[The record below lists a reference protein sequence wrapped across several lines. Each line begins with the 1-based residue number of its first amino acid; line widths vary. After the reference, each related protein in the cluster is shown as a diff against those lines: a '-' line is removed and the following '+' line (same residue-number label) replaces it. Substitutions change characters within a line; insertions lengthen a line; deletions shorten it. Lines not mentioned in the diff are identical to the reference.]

1 MRAQKHSAQR
11 EARHLPVLTASD
23 LGRPHSRVRNPIMA
37 GYLEGITQAIYDCY
51 AIALNTA
58 TVKVTLFSVP
68 QGSSYA
74 LGGVT
79 SFVKTQAHTSML
91 QAGVLEAPKKHIVR
105 AISVLPQGNTVPADI
120 QSFLMTHLSF
130 LVNQKSYQEAA
141 IARLPGGGGPFCAGL
156 AGTFTAPQG
165 WQGGTSNGW
174 PDTRNTY
181 SLAYGGVP
189 IEQQQNFAV
198 IIDPTISGVSAA
210 AFTTAAVTVSA
221 TNPVAGVGIFS
232 LVYLDGTLFRAVQ

>member
-1 MRAQKHSAQR
+1 MRAINRSAQQR
-11 EARHLPVLTASD
+11 VSHLPVLEAFD
-23 LGRPHSRVRNPIMA
+23 LGRPRLRMRNPIMA
-37 GYLEGITQAIYDCY
+37 GYLEGITQAIYDVY
-51 AIALNTA
+51 AVALATA
-58 TVKVTLFSVP
+58 TVKLTLFSVP
-68 QGSSYA
+68 QGQNYNF
-74 LGGVT
+74 GGVT
-79 SFVKTQAHTSML
+79 SFTKTAAHTSML

-105 AISVLPQGNTVPADI
+105 AISVMPQGNTVPADL
-120 QSFLMTHLSF
+120 QAFLITHLSF
-130 LVNQKSYQEAA
+130 QVNQKSYQEAA
-141 IARLPGGGGPFCAGL
+141 IARLPGGGGSFCAGV

-165 WQGGTSNGW
+165 WQAGTSNGW

-210 AFTTAAVTVSA
+210 AFTTAAAAVTA
-221 TNPVAGVGIFS
+221 TNPVAGVGIFA